1 MILNISP
8 SFLDE
13 AAEIYSISWRDSH
26 KDVCSSAFLSE
37 HTPSYMKRKIER
49 EIESGWEYYISLSP
63 FPSGIVSVKGNEIS
77 TLYVLPEMEKK
88 GIGGELISFAEDKAG
103 SPCYLW
109 CRKENTKAMTFY
121 LNRGYIIEEEKI
133 ISAAMTEVKLTKL

>member
-77 TLYVLPEMEKK
+77 SLYVLPSMERK
-88 GIGGELISFAEDKAG
+88 GIGGELHETCDKSPEDHSGTADLPAVSDPLLHFAG
-103 SPCYLW
+103 SGAEFAPAGL
-109 CRKENTKAMTFY
+109 
-121 LNRGYIIEEEKI
+121 L
-133 ISAAMTEVKLTKL
+133 